1 MTSTGRVR
9 MRDRTRDDASFG
21 HQPPV
26 IVWYCAH
33 KPRHMMLRVFVSPDG
48 WRLVGERL
56 RLPLDQWLDRT
67 GSTVTVDD
75 LREGK
80 AEAMNKRRVQ
90 GVDWLW
96 PLDIDQWQNGRAFEV
111 GCRRGI
117 VVAAQVD
124 WLADDARR
132 ARDTHKQVVRT
143 IP

>member
-1 MTSTGRVR
+1 MTETGRVR
-9 MRDRTRDDASFG
+9 MRDRTRDDAAFG

-26 IVWYCAH
+26 VVWRCAH
-33 KPRHMMLRVFVSPDG
+33 KPPHRVLRVFVSPDG
-48 WRLVGERL
+48 WHLVGERL
-56 RLPLDQWLDRT
+56 RVPLDQWLDRT
-67 GSTVTVDD
+67 GSTFTVDD

-96 PLDIDQWQNGRAFEV
+96 PLDIDLWQHGKAFEV
-111 GCRRGI
+111 GCRCG

-132 ARDTHKQVVRT
+132 ARDTRTQVVRT
-143 IP
+143 IN